1 MSLWGDVNFHQNR
14 DNMNLVVQSCH
25 ATGIGDYYTLK
36 YCQSSTLIIVDGRLT
51 QVGTIGLHGH
61 EYIKLKTKR

>member
-25 ATGIGDYYTLK
+25 ATGHQRPLLTYDYIFNVKTSE
-36 YCQSSTLIIVDGRLT
+36 Q
-51 QVGTIGLHGH
+51 
-61 EYIKLKTKR
+61 EYYQIEK